1 MDNFKRTLTLQNSIF
16 LGLSSMIGAGL
27 FVNIAPTAVI
37 SSYSL
42 ILGLV
47 IASFLAFA
55 NASSSAQLA
64 RVYPE
69 TGGTYLYARK
79 VLGNN
84 ASLFSGIVFI
94 VGKIISSIAIALTFG
109 NYLMPSYPKTSGVML
124 VLLVGIISY
133 FGATKTAS
141 VARWFVY
148 SVVGILMF
156 YIFSITTSTSFN
168 FSIPISE
175 GVSLETLL
183 ISSSIW
189 FFAFTGYSRLA
200 TFGEEVRNPEKI
212 IPKAIL
218 IGLGL
223 TVTIYFLVTYITLGI
238 VDPSIIQNSS
248 TPLKVAFDLSRFSN
262 FSFLISIASTIATG
276 SVLLALIPGI
286 SRVAVAMSRD
296 KYLPIS
302 LSKIHKKYNSAYI
315 ADVSITF
322 IVILGILTVDV
333 IEAIKLSSFF
343 ILLYYSLTNLSVIK
357 LEKSQRL
364 YSIFIPYFG
373 LLGCLL
379 LASSL
384 FLNFLN

>member
-1 MDNFKRTLTLQNSIF
+1 MDNFKRTLTLQNSLF

-84 ASLFSGIVFI
+84 ASLFSGTVFI

-175 GVSLETLL
+175 GLSLETLL

-218 IGLGL
+218 TGLGL

-333 IEAIKLSSFF
+333 IEAIKMSSFF

-364 YSIFIPYFG
+364 YSILIPYFG

>member
-1 MDNFKRTLTLQNSIF
+1 MDSFKRTLTLKNSVF

-175 GVSLETLL
+175 GLSTETLL

-333 IEAIKLSSFF
+333 IEAIKMSSFF

-364 YSIFIPYFG
+364 YSILIPYFG

>member
-1 MDNFKRTLTLQNSIF
+1 MDNFKRTLTLQNSVF

-175 GVSLETLL
+175 GLSIETLL

-200 TFGEEVRNPEKI
+200 TFGEEVKNPEKI

-218 IGLGL
+218 TGLGL

-296 KYLPIS
+296 KYLPMV

>member
-1 MDNFKRTLTLQNSIF
+1 MDNFKRTLTLQNSLF

-109 NYLMPSYPKTSGVML
+109 NYLIPSYPKTSGVML

-168 FSIPISE
+168 FSIPISK
-175 GVSLETLL
+175 GLSLETLL

-218 IGLGL
+218 TGLGL

-238 VDPSIIQNSS
+238 VNPSIIQNSS

-333 IEAIKLSSFF
+333 IEAIKMSSFF

-364 YSIFIPYFG
+364 YSILIPYFG

>member
-1 MDNFKRTLTLQNSIF
+1 MDSFKRTLTLKNSVF

-64 RVYPE
+64 RVFPE

-84 ASLFSGIVFI
+84 ESLFSGIVFI

-148 SVVGILMF
+148 SVIGILMF
-156 YIFSITTSTSFN
+156 YIFSITTSTGFN

-175 GVSLETLL
+175 GLSLETLL

-218 IGLGL
+218 TGLGL

-262 FSFLISIASTIATG
+262 FSFLISIASTIATS

-296 KYLPIS
+296 RYLPIS

-333 IEAIKLSSFF
+333 IEAIKMSSFF

-364 YSIFIPYFG
+364 YSILIPYFG

>member
-1 MDNFKRTLTLQNSIF
+1 MDNFKRTLTLQNSLF

-168 FSIPISE
+168 FSIPISK
-175 GVSLETLL
+175 GLSLETLL

-218 IGLGL
+218 TGLGL

-333 IEAIKLSSFF
+333 IEAIKMSSFF

-364 YSIFIPYFG
+364 YSILIPYFG

>member
-1 MDNFKRTLTLQNSIF
+1 MDNFKRTLTLQNSVF

-175 GVSLETLL
+175 GLSLETLL

-218 IGLGL
+218 TGLGL

>member
-1 MDNFKRTLTLQNSIF
+1 MDNFKRTLTLQNSLF

-175 GVSLETLL
+175 GLSLETLL

-218 IGLGL
+218 TGLGL

-333 IEAIKLSSFF
+333 IEAIKMSSFF

-364 YSIFIPYFG
+364 YSILIPYFG

>member
-1 MDNFKRTLTLQNSIF
+1 MDNFKRTLTLQNSLF

-109 NYLMPSYPKTSGVML
+109 NYLIPSYPKTSGVML

-168 FSIPISE
+168 FSIPISD
-175 GVSLETLL
+175 GLSLETLL

-218 IGLGL
+218 TGLGL

-238 VDPSIIQNSS
+238 VNPSIIQNSS

>member
-1 MDNFKRTLTLQNSIF
+1 MDNFKRTLTLQNSLF

-262 FSFLISIASTIATG
+262 FSFLISIASTIATS

>member
-175 GVSLETLL
+175 GLSLETLL

-200 TFGEEVRNPEKI
+200 TFGEEVKNPEKI

-218 IGLGL
+218 TGLGL

-333 IEAIKLSSFF
+333 IEAIKMSSFF

-364 YSIFIPYFG
+364 YSILIPYFG

>member
-1 MDNFKRTLTLQNSIF
+1 MDSFKRTLTLKNSVF

-64 RVYPE
+64 RVFPE

-148 SVVGILMF
+148 SVIGILMF
-156 YIFSITTSTSFN
+156 YIFSITTSTGFN

-175 GVSLETLL
+175 GLSTETLL

-200 TFGEEVRNPEKI
+200 TFGEEVKNPEKI

-218 IGLGL
+218 TGLGL

-333 IEAIKLSSFF
+333 IEAIKMSSFF

-364 YSIFIPYFG
+364 YSILIPYFG